1 MFLFSVFG
9 SVREHHFPHEFTKK
23 VTGAV
28 CEYQKLT
35 EISISI
41 EFKKHDNEIDFFLYL
56 TQTWLNCRNTSW
68 FVNKNVYISLYI
80 HIIYEIYNLIYLK
93 NLLHYTY
100 YKNDYT
106 LFFETWQGTLFKIY
120 EIFG

>member
-9 SVREHHFPHEFTKK
+9 SVRDHPFPREFTKK

-41 EFKKHDNEIDFFLYL
+41 EFKKHDNEIDFFIFNSNMTKLP
-56 TQTWLNCRNTSW
+56 
-68 FVNKNVYISLYI
+68 KYIMI
-80 HIIYEIYNLIYLK
+80 CK
-93 NLLHYTY
+93 
-100 YKNDYT
+100 
-106 LFFETWQGTLFKIY
+106 
-120 EIFG
+120 